1 MAHDLPPSHLPLSFK
16 TWLTSSNEP
25 QAEPKDAVHSQRFDT
40 QYFTKL
46 QCLSTWNKMG
56 MAQNYLPK
64 NAGWNTEKKWKAYFL
79 RVIPTNWYSIWQI
92 FWLYI
97 WHSIWYVFRH
107 SMWHSFWH
115 ISIIIYI
122 IYILT
127 FHLTFYLAFYLT
139 YILTFYLA
147 FHLTSCAH
155 GWGPAVPIDIWRWR
169 LRSRKWD
176 LELAVEAEAGRPAL
190 IKSRDPHLAGGKQI
204 LLVHKVVPP
213 KVISWFIIP
222 LTIDI
227 STISPSY

>member
-56 MAQNYLPK
+56 MAQKYLPK

-122 IYILT
+122 YYIYIYSDIPSDVLSG
-127 FHLTFYLAFYLT
+127 
-139 YILTFYLA
+139 ILSDVY
-147 FHLTSCAH
+147 S
-155 GWGPAVPIDIWRWR
+155 DILSSIPSDILRSR
-169 LRSRKWD
+169 LRSGSAHWH
-176 LELAVEAEAGRPAL
+176 LALAVEVPEVRSGARSRGR
-190 IKSRDPHLAGGKQI
+190 GGQASSDKI
-204 LLVHKVVPP
+204 
-213 KVISWFIIP
+213 
-222 LTIDI
+222 
-227 STISPSY
+227 